1 VIEDEEIRQFLRTF
15 QQLVEYSERVEN
27 KAVDGDVPS
36 LINGHLGQ
44 PFKDLSVISESIGLH
59 RYVDWDIA
67 LDELASRDPES
78 RLIGIGGPDS
88 ASVDTFADF
97 SRSSWGPFPV
107 AEVSYLNVPSGVDET
122 RQVVAVGVRLF
133 TYNGDPVAV
142 LQYREDSS
150 DDPACKCEVVAVNR
164 ATSVQLL
171 DELRALADARSV
183 LKGKV
188 LSFEGA
194 DDDEG
199 AEKFRFV
206 PRVEV
211 PAEDVILPE
220 GAMERIHGHVIGI
233 AENAERLLAL
243 GQHLKRG
250 VLLYGPPGTGKTHTV
265 RYLIGQLPEHTV
277 VVLRGVSLRHINEA
291 VRVARSMQ
299 PAVVV
304 LEDCDLVAQDRSFS
318 DGANPLLFTVLDAVD
333 GLDADV
339 DVTFL
344 FTTNRVEVLEE
355 ALAQRPGRVDL
366 AVEVP
371 LPSEADRL
379 RLLKLYGR
387 NLSLSEEALA
397 DVAERTEGVT
407 GSFAKELMRR
417 TVLQALARGEE
428 PGDERLLAACEEQ
441 MADAIRLDEEMHADP
456 LDAIVI
462 DDADFEDLADEDEL
476 A

>member
-1 VIEDEEIRQFLRTF
+1 
-15 QQLVEYSERVEN
+15 
-27 KAVDGDVPS
+27 
-36 LINGHLGQ
+36 
-44 PFKDLSVISESIGLH
+44 
-59 RYVDWDIA
+59 
-67 LDELASRDPES
+67 
-78 RLIGIGGPDS
+78 
-88 ASVDTFADF
+88 
-97 SRSSWGPFPV
+97 
-107 AEVSYLNVPSGVDET
+107 
-122 RQVVAVGVRLF
+122 
-133 TYNGDPVAV
+133 
-142 LQYREDSS
+142 
-150 DDPACKCEVVAVNR
+150 
-164 ATSVQLL
+164 
-171 DELRALADARSV
+171 
-183 LKGKV
+183 
-188 LSFEGA
+188 
-194 DDDEG
+194 
-199 AEKFRFV
+199 
-206 PRVEV
+206 
-211 PAEDVILPE
+211 
-220 GAMERIHGHVIGI
+220 
-233 AENAERLLAL
+233 
-243 GQHLKRG
+243 
-250 VLLYGPPGTGKTHTV
+250 
-265 RYLIGQLPEHTV
+265 
-277 VVLRGVSLRHINEA
+277 
-291 VRVARSMQ
+291 MQ

-456 LDAIVI
+456 LDAIVV
-462 DDADFEDLADEDEL
+462 DDADFDDLPDEDEL